1 MIAIILNSGIGKRL
15 GNLTKENP
23 KCLVEIKEQETILGH
38 QLKHLERLGITKVI
52 ITTGPFADKLKA
64 FVWENFPQLSVR
76 YVHNP
81 FYSSTNYI
89 YSLHLARNLLQNN
102 TEEILLLHGDL
113 VFENEV
119 LKNMIQSSG
128 NRVLL
133 DRSVPPPEKDFKG
146 RVSANGTIQEIG
158 VKVFGENCHFLAP
171 LYKLSSESFQLWLNE
186 MGKAVTEG
194 KTTIYAEEVFTKIAE
209 AMQLAPHYFDGKFC
223 MEIDNPEDLEKVRE
237 NWNHIKN

>member
-1 MIAIILNSGIGKRL
+1 MIALILNSGIGKRL

-23 KCLVEIKEQETILGH
+23 KCLLEIKEQETILGH
-38 QLKHLERLGITKVI
+38 QLKHLEQLGITKVI
-52 ITTGPFADKLKA
+52 ITTGPFADRIKA

-89 YSLHLARNLLQNN
+89 YSLHLARNLLQENR
-102 TEEILLLHGDL
+102 EEVLLMHGDL
-113 VFENEV
+113 VFEKGV
-119 LKNMIQSSG
+119 LESMIKSSG
-128 NRVLL
+128 NRVLI

-146 RVSANGTIQEIG
+146 RINAQGTIREIG
-158 VKVFGENCHFLAP
+158 VKVFGDNCHFLAP

-194 KTTIYAEEVFTKIAE
+194 RTTIYAEEVFAKIAE
-209 AMQLAPHYFDGKFC
+209 EMQLAPHYFDGQFC
-223 MEIDNPEDLEKVRE
+223 MEIDNPEDLEKARRYFNE
-237 NWNHIKN
+237 N